1 MGVVSMNVL
10 AEAASALS
18 DEDIVARVLSGEV
31 PLFELLVRRHNQRL
45 YRATKAILKDEAEA
59 EDAMQEAY
67 VRAFVKLDQFAG
79 DAKFSTWLTKIAV
92 YEALGRLRRRKRQE
106 EIRDAMKSHDN
117 PERTV
122 QDLQVRAAIEDAV
135 ERLSPIYRAVFVLRE
150 VEELSGSETAECL
163 GITEETVKTRLHRA
177 RVLLRHRLERII
189 GGALGRSFSYGGRRC
204 DAMATAVMTRIQT
217 LSIDR
222 SE

>member
-1 MGVVSMNVL
+1 MGVDSMNVL
-10 AEAASALS
+10 AGAASALS

-45 YRATKAILKDEAEA
+45 YRATKAILRDEGEA
-59 EDAMQEAY
+59 EDVMQEAY

-92 YEALGRLRRRKRQE
+92 YEAFGRLRRRKRQE
-106 EIRDAMKSHDN
+106 EIPDTMKSHDN

-122 QDLQVRAAIEDAV
+122 HDLQVRAAIEDAV
-135 ERLSPIYRAVFVLRE
+135 EKLSPIYRAVFVLRE

-177 RVLLRHRLERII
+177 RMLLRRRLERII
-189 GGALGRSFSYGGRRC
+189 GGALGRSFSYGERRC
-204 DAMATAVMTRIQT
+204 DAMTTAVMARIQI
-217 LSIDR
+217 LSVSR

>member
-1 MGVVSMNVL
+1 MNVL
-10 AEAASALS
+10 AEAASALT

-79 DAKFSTWLTKIAV
+79 EAKFSTWLTKIAV

-106 EIRDAMKSHDN
+106 EIPDTMKSHDN

-122 QDLQVRAAIEDAV
+122 HDLQVRAAIEDAV
-135 ERLSPIYRAVFVLRE
+135 DKLSPIYRAVFVLRE

-163 GITEETVKTRLHRA
+163 GTTEETVKTRLHRA
-177 RVLLRHRLERII
+177 RALLRRRLERII
-189 GGALGRSFSYGGRRC
+189 GGALGRSFSYGGQRC
-204 DAMATAVMTRIQT
+204 DAMTTAVMARIQI
-217 LSIDR
+217 LSVGR

>member
-1 MGVVSMNVL
+1 MNVL
-10 AEAASALS
+10 AEAASALT
-18 DEDIVARVLSGEV
+18 DEDIVARVLGGEV
-31 PLFELLVRRHNQRL
+31 TLFELLVRRHNQRL
-45 YRATKAILKDEAEA
+45 YRATKAILKDEGEA

-106 EIRDAMKSHDN
+106 EIPDTMKSHDN

-122 QDLQVRAAIEDAV
+122 HDLQVRAAIEGAV
-135 ERLSPIYRAVFVLRE
+135 EKLSPIYRAVFVLRE

-177 RVLLRHRLERII
+177 RVLLRHRLDRII
-189 GGALGRSFSYGGRRC
+189 GGALSRSFSYGGRRC
-204 DAMATAVMTRIQT
+204 DAMATAVMAQIQT
-217 LSIDR
+217 LSAGR
-222 SE
+222 NE

>member
-1 MGVVSMNVL
+1 MGLDSMNVL

-45 YRATKAILKDEAEA
+45 YRATKAILKDEGEA

-106 EIRDAMKSHDN
+106 EIPDTMKSHDN

-122 QDLQVRAAIEDAV
+122 HDLQVRAAIEDAV
-135 ERLSPIYRAVFVLRE
+135 EKLSPIYRAVFVLRE

-177 RVLLRHRLERII
+177 RVLLRHRLDRII

-204 DAMATAVMTRIQT
+204 DAMATAVMARIQT
-217 LSIDR
+217 LSAGR
-222 SE
+222 NE